1 MHGPAHG
8 PLAAVRPRV
17 RSQKLQPAVEL
28 DFAVGKAPL
37 APSDAPTPFCEKR
50 GLRPCSAMLSSPT
63 LPCQTAAHG
72 IAAGMTFY
80 HVAIDC
86 PGYGRT
92 PGDCQTIRSDHAA
105 FLGASQV

>member
-1 MHGPAHG
+1 
-8 PLAAVRPRV
+8 
-17 RSQKLQPAVEL
+17 
-28 DFAVGKAPL
+28 
-37 APSDAPTPFCEKR
+37 
-50 GLRPCSAMLSSPT
+50 MLSSPT